1 MPHHYS
7 LWQKR
12 LRERLFERAY
22 PLWVDS
28 EGVLPAASLW
38 YQMRERLQLLRDA
51 EIDAGDRIVLQ
62 LPVHRDYLA
71 WMFAALWQGCTVA
84 LAPPASD
91 AQALAIF
98 FSAKAVINENGL
110 RKYDSEESIATPDIC
125 LLLASSGTSG
135 TPRWIALSERNIFSV
150 IDSHMPILNLV
161 DGHESS
167 YSAARVLSLLP
178 LHHAFGLVIDFFAA
192 FFAGAEIVRDNS
204 GGRDIQQ
211 ILRLAENHGIT
222 HCSFVPLL
230 VKRLV
235 ALAEGQAFLR
245 SLQGGVIG
253 GAPVNSDLAR
263 FLRTTRLRVGYG
275 QTEASPGITLG
286 EPGVWQEHYLG
297 QTIGCETRMNTDGVL
312 EFCGENAH
320 IGLWTEQGLV
330 RYTAERWV
338 NTGDYVKASTDTTAK
353 GYIFVGRA
361 DDTFKLANGR
371 FIPVPE
377 WEMMLRSRLEGCT
390 EVMIFSH
397 DGERCTVYLAF
408 SSGVPMQTIE
418 QLRKSVLKYLPIPND
433 LLDEV
438 RIIPLD
444 KWLYTPKGSTNRSAM
459 REYAS
464 SDKSSPI
471 NQL

>member
-12 LRERLFERAY
+12 LRERLFEQPY

-28 EGVLPAASLW
+28 QGVLPAASLW
-38 YQMRERLQLLRDA
+38 YQMRERLLLLRDA
-51 EIDAGDRIVLQ
+51 EIGAGDRIVLQ
-62 LPVHRDYLA
+62 LPVHRDFLA
-71 WMFAALWQGCTVA
+71 WMFAGFWQGCTVV
-84 LAPPASD
+84 LAPPTSD
-91 AQALAIF
+91 AQALATF

-110 RKYDSEESIATPDIC
+110 RNYDSGESIPTPDIC
-125 LLLASSGTSG
+125 LLVASSGTSG
-135 TPRWIALSERNIFSV
+135 MPRWIALSDRNIFSV
-150 IDSHMPILNLV
+150 LDSHTPILNLV
-161 DGHESS
+161 DVHESS

-204 GGRDIQQ
+204 GGRDVQQ
-211 ILRLAENHGIT
+211 ILRLADNHSIT

-230 VKRLV
+230 VKRLAAV
-235 ALAEGQAFLR
+235 AEGRIFLR

-253 GAPVNSDLAR
+253 GAPVNGELAA

-286 EPGVWQEHYLG
+286 EPGVWREHYLG
-297 QTIGCETRMNTDGVL
+297 QAIGCKTRMSTEGVL
-312 EFCGENAH
+312 EFYGENAH
-320 IGLWTEQGLV
+320 TGLWTEQGLI
-330 RYTAERWV
+330 RYAADRWV
-338 NTGDYVKASTDTTAK
+338 STGDYVKVSTDTTAK

-371 FIPVPE
+371 FIPAPE
-377 WEMMLRSRLEGCT
+377 WEMILRSRLEGCT

-397 DGERCTVYLAF
+397 DSERCTVYIAF
-408 SSGVPMQTIE
+408 SSEVPMQTIE
-418 QLRKSVLKYLPIPND
+418 QLRESVLEYLPIPND

-438 RIIPLD
+438 CIIPLD

-459 REYAS
+459 REMT
-464 SDKSSPI
+464 I
-471 NQL
+471 RQQQ

>member
-12 LRERLFERAY
+12 LRERLFEQAY

-51 EIDAGDRIVLQ
+51 DIGAGDRIVLQ

-84 LAPPASD
+84 LAPPTSD
-91 AQALAIF
+91 AKALATF

-110 RKYDSEESIATPDIC
+110 KKYDSEGFSATPDIC

-150 IDSHMPILNLV
+150 IDSHLPSLNLV
-161 DGHESS
+161 DAHERS

-192 FFAGAEIVRDNS
+192 FFAGAEIVRDS
-204 GGRDIQQ
+204 SSGRDIQQ
-211 ILRLAENHGIT
+211 ILRLAENHSIT

-230 VKRLV
+230 VKRLA
-235 ALAEGQAFLR
+235 ALEEGRAFLR

-253 GAPVNSDLAR
+253 GAPVNSEIAA

-286 EPGVWQEHYLG
+286 EPGVWQDHYLG
-297 QTIGCETRMNTDGVL
+297 QALGCKTRISAEGVL
-312 EFCGENAH
+312 EFRGENAH
-320 IGLWTEQGLV
+320 TGLWTEQGLV
-330 RYTAERWV
+330 RYAAERWV
-338 NTGDYVKASTDTTAK
+338 NTGDYVKASIDTTAK

-397 DGERCTVYLAF
+397 DSERCTVYLAF
-408 SSGVPMQTIE
+408 RNEIPMQTIE
-418 QLRKSVLKYLPIPND
+418 RLRESVLEYLPISKD

-438 RIIPLD
+438 CIIPLD

-459 REYAS
+459 REMT
-464 SDKSSPI
+464 I
-471 NQL
+471 RHQQ